1 MSAGRDLGAGD
12 GGDGAGA
19 GMRDGASSSPLL
31 CAVRDQLPDDFYVVR
46 LDDNTTPSPRSCVTG
61 CIDPK
66 SSLVVGRNTDARC
79 NV

>member
-19 GMRDGASSSPLL
+19 GMRDGASRSPLL

-46 LDDNTTPSPRSCVTG
+46 LDDN
-61 CIDPK
+61 
-66 SSLVVGRNTDARC
+66 A
-79 NV
+79 